1 MILFNGS
8 TRVISLDAATSVSL
22 RAVYSRWVDWTTTS
36 DNLKFFPAFSTV
48 ADPPKVPVY
57 LTLENGWR
65 ILPYAGSY
73 ILSLTDGF
81 LYTSDASDP
90 FVPVVG
96 VEPRIRFEN
105 PVVAVGY
112 STSGASVGEAAV
124 VALGVKL
131 DAVKKAAEDARDLAM
146 VNASVKIRL

>member
-65 ILPYAGSY
+65 ILPTAGAY

-112 STSGASVGEAAV
+112 SSGSVSV
-124 VALGVKL
+124 DVAIEQLSTKL
-131 DAVKKAAEDARDLAM
+131 DVVKKAAEDARDIAM
-146 VNASVKIRL
+146 VNASVKLRL